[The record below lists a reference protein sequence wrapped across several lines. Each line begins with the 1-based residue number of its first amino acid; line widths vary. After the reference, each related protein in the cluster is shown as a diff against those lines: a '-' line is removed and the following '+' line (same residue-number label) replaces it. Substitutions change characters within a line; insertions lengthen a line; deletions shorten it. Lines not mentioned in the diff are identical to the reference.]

1 MEAHFHSEI
10 DPLGYPK
17 AALFGFW
24 VALVAYNVWAVVQA
38 ALRRVHGVEKV
49 EHEVSGYYLA
59 EEMSATYRGMMIAL
73 PPPAWAV
80 FQTLPLAAMAA
91 CLLDWAQHVRLSAV
105 RKHRRG
111 PKKPISTLPYDP
123 KHPPVSTARLI
134 AQRKKKSKT
143 STPP

>member
-1 MEAHFHSEI
+1 
-10 DPLGYPK
+10 
-17 AALFGFW
+17 
-24 VALVAYNVWAVVQA
+24 
-38 ALRRVHGVEKV
+38 VHGVEKV

-73 PPPAWAV
+73 PPAWAV

-111 PKKPISTLPYDP
+111 PKMPLAIALRPEAPACIHGPTHRSTEE
-123 KHPPVSTARLI
+123 
-134 AQRKKKSKT
+134 KSKAGA
-143 STPP
+143 SP